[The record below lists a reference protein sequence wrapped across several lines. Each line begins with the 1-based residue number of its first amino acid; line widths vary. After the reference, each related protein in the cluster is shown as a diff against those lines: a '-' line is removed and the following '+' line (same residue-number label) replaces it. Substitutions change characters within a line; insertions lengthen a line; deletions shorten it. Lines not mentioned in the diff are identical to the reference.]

1 MVVKS
6 SRVKGKRPK
15 SYRPEE
21 RRAAVESFG
30 KSGLTQRA
38 FSRTWGITDNTLGKW
53 LRWYREEGPKGLEPR
68 PRKKRAGG
76 FRGLAAPLR
85 EEIARTKRQFPD
97 FGLKKVRDFLWR
109 FRGLKVSTGSVAKT
123 LRAQGIAGTPKAKTK
138 SRKRPLV
145 RRFERAK
152 PLDLWQSDITSFVLT
167 RHSQRVYLT
176 AFLDDYSRYVVSWG
190 LHLHQKGD
198 IVTEALLE
206 GIGRFGKPKEVLTDQ
221 GRQYFTWR
229 GKGEFQKLL
238 EREGIRHVV
247 SRTHH
252 PQTLGK
258 CERFW
263 ETVGNEFWHRVQP
276 QDLGEARE
284 RLSHFISH
292 YNHFRPHQ
300 GIEGLVPADRF
311 FGAEKALRQSL
322 ETQMAG
328 HELSLALG
336 EAPRKSVFLFGQIGD
351 RQVSVHGEKGKLV
364 IQTPAGREE
373 LGYEE
378 MGISKGDGNG
388 NGGSKANATDEEEE
402 TGEAAAPGGG
412 GAGAVGDGSRG
423 GEREGPSRRGL
434 DSGVLAGP
442 GEQGG
447 SGVETCGDAA
457 SGLATLPA
465 SPIGYGGG
473 APQTASHEEEG
484 RVACESRRGPQE
496 ASQEDCGSGD
506 ATEDCDG
513 SGESAARDARQ
524 SRREIDAA
532 GGAVEKKE
540 EGTGEG
546 FDGKWERGCA
556 RGKESLDLG
565 AGDSPAGLE

>member
-21 RRAAVESFG
+21 RRAAVEAFG

-38 FSRTWGITDNTLGKW
+38 FSQTWGITDNTLGKW
-53 LRWYREEGPKGLEPR
+53 LRWYREGGPKGLEPR

-76 FRGLAAPLR
+76 FRGLAQPVR

-109 FRGLKVSTGSVAKT
+109 FRGLKVSTGSVRKT
-123 LRAQGIAGTPKAKTK
+123 LRAQGIGGLPSGKPKSK
-138 SRKRPLV
+138 KRPIV
-145 RRFERAK
+145 RRFERAAAG
-152 PLDLWQSDITSFVLT
+152 DLWQSDITSFVLA

-190 LHLHQKGD
+190 LHLHQKGE

-229 GKGEFQKLL
+229 GKGDFQKLL
-238 EREGIRHVV
+238 EREGIAHVV

-263 ETVGNEFWHRVQP
+263 ETVGQEFWSRVQP
-276 QDLGEARE
+276 QDLAEARE
-284 RLSHFISH
+284 RLSHFIAH

-311 FGAEKALRQSL
+311 FGAENALRQSL
-322 ETQMAG
+322 EAQMAN
-328 HELSLALG
+328 HEISLALG

-364 IQTPAGREE
+364 IQTPEGREV

-378 MGISKGDGNG
+378 MGISKGDEDGNE
-388 NGGSKANATDEEEE
+388 GSQTDASHEEEE
-402 TGEAAAPGGG
+402 TGKAAASSGG
-412 GAGAVGDGSRG
+412 GAGALGDGERG
-423 GEREGPSRRGL
+423 GEGKSASHGGL
-434 DSGVLAGP
+434 DSRALAGP

-447 SGVETCGDAA
+447 GGGEAFGPSA
-457 SGLATLPA
+457 SGLAALAA
-465 SPIGYGGG
+465 SPIGYGGRS
-473 APQTASHEEEG
+473 PQAAALEEEG
-484 RVACESRRGPQE
+484 RVARESGGGPEEIAQ
-496 ASQEDCGSGD
+496 ADRGSGD
-506 ATEDCDG
+506 ATADCER
-513 SGESAARDARQ
+513 SGESAARDAWQ
-524 SRREIDAA
+524 SGREADA
-532 GGAVEKKE
+532 GGAGKKKE
-540 EGTGEG
+540 EGTDEG
-546 FDGKWERGCA
+546 FAGRWERGCE
-556 RGKESLDLG
+556 RGKESLDPGVGGL
-565 AGDSPAGLE
+565 PAGLE

>member
-1 MVVKS
+1 MSVGS
-6 SRVKGKRPK
+6 NRRLRVY
-15 SYRPEE
+15 SPEQ
-21 RRAAVESFG
+21 RRAAVEAYA
-30 KSGLTQRA
+30 KSGLTQEA
-38 FSRTWGITDNTLGKW
+38 FSRTWGITTTTLSTW
-53 LRWYREEGPKGLEPR
+53 LRLVRDHGPQGLEPR
-68 PRKKRAGG
+68 PRKKGSGG
-76 FRGLAAPLR
+76 FRNLAQPVR
-85 EEIARTKRQFPD
+85 EEIARTKREFPD

-109 FRGLKVSTGSVAKT
+109 FRGLKVSTGSVRKT
-123 LRAQGIAGTPKAKTK
+123 LRAEGIAGTPAAKTK
-138 SRKRPLV
+138 ARKRPIV
-145 RRFERAK
+145 RRFERSK

-229 GKGEFQKLL
+229 GKGDFQKLL
-238 EREGIRHVV
+238 DREGIRHVV

-263 ETVGNEFWHRVQP
+263 ETVGNEFWARVQP
-276 QDLGEARE
+276 QDLAEARE

-311 FGAEKALRQSL
+311 FGAENALRKSL
-322 ETQMAG
+322 EAQMAN
-328 HELSLALG
+328 HEISLALG
-336 EAPRKSVFLFGQIGD
+336 ESPRKSVFLFGQIGD

-364 IQTPAGREE
+364 IQTPAGREVV
-373 LGYEE
+373 GYEE
-378 MGISKGDGNG
+378 MGISKGDDDEH
-388 NGGSKANATDEEEE
+388 GGRQTDASDEKEE

-412 GAGAVGDGSRG
+412 GAGTLGDGERG
-423 GEREGPSRRGL
+423 GEGAGASHGGL
-434 DSGVLAGP
+434 DPGALAGS
-442 GEQGG
+442 GEQAG
-447 SGVETCGDAA
+447 SGGETLGPCA
-457 SGLATLPA
+457 SGLAAFPA
-465 SPIGYGGG
+465 GGIGYGGG
-473 APQTASHEEEG
+473 SPQAAALEEEG
-484 RVACESRRGPQE
+484 RLARESARRPQE
-496 ASQEDCGSGD
+496 ASQADLGSGN
-506 ATEDCDG
+506 ATADCDG

-524 SRREIDAA
+524 SGREIDAV
-532 GGAVEKKE
+532 GGVGKKKE

-546 FDGKWERGCA
+546 FAGKWERGCE
-556 RGKESLDLG
+556 RGEESLGPG
-565 AGDSPAGLE
+565 AVGSPTGLE